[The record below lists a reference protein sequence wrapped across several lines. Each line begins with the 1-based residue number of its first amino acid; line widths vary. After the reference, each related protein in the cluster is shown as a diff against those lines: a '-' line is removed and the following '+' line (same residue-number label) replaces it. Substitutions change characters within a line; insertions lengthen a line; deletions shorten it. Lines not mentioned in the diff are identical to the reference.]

1 MISLCV
7 SGTVTIT
14 AAGADDAAK
23 PVDKRNKDVIFKS
36 CAPFTDCINR
46 INNTQID
53 NAKYT
58 AVAMPMY
65 NFIEYNSIYSK
76 TLGSLWQYYKDDPN
90 DNITQSES
98 FKFNIKITEKTP
110 AASNTTKRCWNSS
123 AIKILE

>member
-7 SGTVTIT
+7 SGTITIT

-65 NFIEYNSIYSK
+65 NFIEYNNIYSK
-76 TLGSLWQYYKDDPN
+76 TLGNLW
-90 DNITQSES
+90 
-98 FKFNIKITEKTP
+98 
-110 AASNTTKRCWNSS
+110 
-123 AIKILE
+123 